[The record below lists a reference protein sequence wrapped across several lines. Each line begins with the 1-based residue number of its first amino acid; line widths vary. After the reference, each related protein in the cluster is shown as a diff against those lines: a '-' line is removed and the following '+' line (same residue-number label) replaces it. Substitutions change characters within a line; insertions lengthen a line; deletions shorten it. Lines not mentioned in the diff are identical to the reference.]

1 MIFTTSGRLKYL
13 SKWMDRIL
21 NDLHTEEDYRWRK
34 LLQRVG
40 LASALN
46 SFSLGWD
53 EVEYP
58 KIVGWLRDQEED
70 SLSGSSRRLLRIY
83 FWQFLDSDTAK
94 ASWLSYILQTFSHTS
109 STISAPREFK
119 EYQGAELIL
128 CLFGPAEGSSVDG
141 ELSQFK
147 NEALTR
153 LMGRPDFAALEQ
165 AFLGGYHEAKNIFAD
180 LGKALSTL
188 LKSSSISKRYLASLI
203 DAMFNSFY
211 WHIDNQAA
219 CLLFSCEKLVKI
231 YLSFIVRRNKGMER
245 YAHLLSAL
253 VAVCGRLSN
262 NLDQGLD
269 KILDWA
275 VKLPDTEE
283 MEAFVEAFWSEF
295 AARIREEHIPVEVIH
310 QLGSLVTL
318 SALRVPA
325 PAKGK
330 VLASVAADEDI
341 MEVEE

>member
-109 STISAPREFK
+109 STIAAPREFK

-275 VKLPDTEE
+275 VKLPDAEE
-283 MEAFVEAFWSEF
+283 METFVEAFWSEF

-330 VLASVAADEDI
+330 VLAAAAADEDT